1 MQAIAPYDS
10 ITAAVFVLI
19 ALSFISALIV
29 LTLRKHSS
37 PWAALGEFVVIL
49 TLLFVGPV
57 FYLLF
62 GAKESLH

>member
-37 PWAALGEFVVIL
+37 PWAALG
-49 TLLFVGPV
+49 
-57 FYLLF
+57 
-62 GAKESLH
+62 